1 MANSGYIEK
10 AKAGASKAI
19 LDAMP
24 RILRESAA
32 IGKNKYKYIKPD
44 GEELPIEIDDTDA
57 KSLAYAATKMA
68 ERLIELSNK
77 TDGFF
82 GPSIDNVT
90 GKSYANAW
98 RIMRPL
104 MGNENARF
112 WDADLWAITVQA
124 SVWAATPD
132 SVELRGVTFGRM
144 QKKVLTIAFN
154 MASMMQQDKRF
165 LHRISPCS
173 ETFIEIAAEL
183 YNKLLG
189 FATGN
194 YTVIKE

>member
-1 MANSGYIEK
+1 MLCPVSCEK
-10 AKAGASKAI
+10 A
-19 LDAMP
+19 LP
-24 RILRESAA
+24 SARTS
-32 IGKNKYKYIKPD
+32 INTSSLMGKSCPS
-44 GEELPIEIDDTDA
+44 DA

-112 WDADLWAITVQA
+112 WDADLWAI
-124 SVWAATPD
+124 SVRAAVWVAKPD
-132 SVELRGVTFGRM
+132 CAQMRNVSFAHL
-144 QKKVLTIAFN
+144 QKKVFAIPFN
-154 MASMMQQDKRF
+154 MASMMQQDNRF
-165 LHRISPCS
+165 LRRISPCS

>member
-32 IGKNKYKYIKPD
+32 IGENKYKYIKPD
-44 GEELPIEIDDTDA
+44 GEELTIEMNDTDA

-82 GPSIDNVT
+82 GPAIENVE
-90 GKSYANAW
+90 GKSYENAW